1 MHWECETPTTMPR
14 YRQFPLDRE
23 PTTTLP
29 VFKFLLVVGALLTV
43 GLIAIGSSYEPPA
56 SGTSEAGAKTRASAS
71 LEAKKP

>member
-1 MHWECETPTTMPR
+1 MPPR
-14 YRQFPLDRE
+14 RQFSFDRE

-56 SGTSEAGAKTRASAS
+56 SNPVELGSKTRASAS